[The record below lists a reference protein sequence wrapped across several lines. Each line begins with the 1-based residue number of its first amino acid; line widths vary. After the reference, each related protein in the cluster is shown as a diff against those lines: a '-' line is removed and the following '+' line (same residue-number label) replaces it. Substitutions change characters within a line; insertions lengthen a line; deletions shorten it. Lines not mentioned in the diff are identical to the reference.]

1 MVLKPPAV
9 SVVIPTYNRCAFLRE
24 AVGSVLGQM
33 FEDFELIV
41 VDDGSTDATRDAVIS
56 FDDPRVRYL
65 FQANQ
70 GVAAARNWGAASSR
84 GGLIAF
90 LDSDDVWLPD
100 KLRVQVSHFDKHP
113 GVSICQTEEIWI
125 RKGVRV
131 NPAVKHRK
139 HSGWIFRE
147 CIPLCIVSP
156 SAVMLRR
163 EAFDALGGFD
173 ETLPACEDYDL
184 WLRASLRYEIHTLP
198 EALIEKRGGH
208 ADQLSGQPGL
218 DGYRIRALQ
227 KVLGDPLVSDEDR
240 RIVEGDIVR
249 RANIIVQGARKRG
262 NLDLVNEF
270 EALASG
276 FQTVNQG
283 MP

>member
-1 MVLKPPAV
+1 
-9 SVVIPTYNRCAFLRE
+9 
-24 AVGSVLGQM
+24 
-33 FEDFELIV
+33 
-41 VDDGSTDATRDAVIS
+41 VIS
-56 FDDPRVRYL
+56 FDDPRIRYL

-70 GVAAARNWGAASSR
+70 GVSAARNWGVASSR
-84 GGLIAF
+84 GKLIAF
-90 LDSDDVWLPD
+90 LDSDDVWLSD
-100 KLRVQVSHFDKHP
+100 KLRVQLSYFDKHP
-113 GVSICQTEEIWI
+113 TVSICQTEEIWI
-125 RKGVRV
+125 RNGVRV
-131 NPAVKHRK
+131 NPAEKHRK

-156 SAVMLRR
+156 SAVMFRR

-173 ETLPACEDYDL
+173 ESLPACEDYDL

-218 DGYRIRALQ
+218 DGYRINALQ
-227 KVLGDPLVSDEDR
+227 KVLRDPLVSDEDR
-240 RIVEGDIVR
+240 RVIEDDIVR

-270 EALASG
+270 EAIASV
-276 FQTVNQG
+276 FQK
-283 MP
+283 